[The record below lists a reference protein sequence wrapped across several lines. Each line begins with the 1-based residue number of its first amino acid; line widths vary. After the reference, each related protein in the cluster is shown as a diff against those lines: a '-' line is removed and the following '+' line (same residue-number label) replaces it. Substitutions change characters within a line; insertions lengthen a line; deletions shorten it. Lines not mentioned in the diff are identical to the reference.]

1 MKKSGVVFFALTVS
15 LFVFHAAA
23 QEISGPKAGN
33 RALTLQ
39 EAVRLALSRSP
50 EVLLAETQAGRARES
65 LRELQSLNRPQ
76 IFAGTGLAY
85 NNGYPLS
92 MEGSAPSIVQ
102 LSASQSI
109 FSKKNSNLIREAQ
122 ESGKAS
128 SFEADS
134 VRNELASKTAL
145 VYYQLYQSHKL
156 VELASDRLAMTRKR
170 EEQVE
175 ALLEAGRV
183 RPVDATLAR
192 TATLSA
198 RQQLLVAQEQMAL
211 AEKELRQLTGIP
223 ETVSIGTSEPQLE
236 NPAFSLPAETLYQ
249 QALERTPEI
258 RQSEASLRAKEFHV
272 EAEKGERL
280 PKADIIGQ
288 YAVFSRAN
296 NYADYFNRFSRNNFL
311 LGLSLEVPLFDGFRA
326 SSRIAQSKKE
336 VSEARYQLESLKSE
350 RRLTIERCL
359 SALRIAG
366 GASELAQ
373 SDAVAARET
382 VRVNETL
389 QEAGRISPQE
399 IEESRALLQQK
410 ELALLETDQTVFQRK
425 LDLLRAIGAISS
437 ALQ

>member
-1 MKKSGVVFFALTVS
+1 MKKSAMVFFALTVS
-15 LFVFHAAA
+15 IGALHAAD
-23 QEISGPKAGN
+23 QETSNPRTDSRVITIQDS
-33 RALTLQ
+33 
-39 EAVRLALSRSP
+39 VRLALSRSP
-50 EVLLAETQAGRARES
+50 EILLAETQAGRARETV
-65 LRELQSLNRPQ
+65 REMQSLNRPQ
-76 IFAGTGLAY
+76 IYTGTGLAY

-92 MEGSAPSIVQ
+92 MEGAAPSIVQ

-109 FSKKNSNLIREAQ
+109 FSKKNSNLIREAE
-122 ESGKAS
+122 ESGKAGS
-128 SFEADS
+128 LGADS

-145 VYYQLYQSHKL
+145 VYYQLHQSHRL
-156 VELASDRLAMTRKR
+156 VELASDRLDVSRKR
-170 EEQVE
+170 QEQVD

-198 RQQLLVAQEQMAL
+198 RQQLLVAREQKDL
-211 AEKELRQLTGIP
+211 AEKELRQLTGLP
-223 ETVSIGTSEPQLE
+223 ESISIQTAEPKVE
-236 NPAFSLPAETLYQ
+236 NSAFSLPAETLYE

-258 RQSEASLRAKEFHV
+258 LQSEATLRAKEFHV

-280 PKADIIGQ
+280 PKAEIIGQ
-288 YAVFSRAN
+288 YAVFSRTN

-311 LGLSLEVPLFDGFRA
+311 LGLSFQVPLFDGSRT
-326 SSRIAQSKKE
+326 SSRVAQSKKE
-336 VSEARYQLESLKSE
+336 VSEARYQVESLKSE
-350 RRLTIERCL
+350 RKLTIERCL

-373 SDAVAARET
+373 SNAAAARET

-389 QEAGRISPQE
+389 LEAGRISPQDM
-399 IEESRALLQQK
+399 EESRALLQQK

-425 LDLLRAIGAISS
+425 LDLLRAIGAVSS